1 MNYKPMLSKLTDF
14 CINFAVASFAVSA
27 FQEVWYGVIPGLTF
41 LLVAIVLSTKL
52 GGD

>member
-14 CINFAVASFAVSA
+14 CINFAVASFAVSV